1 MAYRIKEIHYTE
13 VSCHAG
19 IDCPVKPMTE
29 QTTRICILG
38 GGFGGLYTALRLS
51 QLPWEN
57 NQKPE
62 IVLVDQSDRFVFSPL
77 LYELLTGELQT
88 WEIAPPFEELL
99 QNTGVRFYQAVVSG
113 IDTDQKRVHLQ
124 DGPEIPYDRLVLA
137 LGGETPLDMVPGA
150 TSYAYPFRNVADA
163 YRLEERLRVLEESD
177 ADKIRVAIV
186 GAGYSGVELACK
198 LTDRLE
204 DRGRFRLIE
213 IADQILR
220 TSPEFNREAAKK
232 ALEARGVFLDLETK
246 VESISQDAISLDYKN
261 QVDTIPVDL
270 VIWTVGTRVAPVVR
284 ALALKQNQRGQ
295 ITTTPTLQVLDHPEI
310 FALGDLADCLDAEG
324 QQVPATAQAA
334 FQQADY
340 TAWNIWASLT
350 NRPLLPFRYQQ
361 LGEMMA
367 LGKDN
372 ATLTGLGVKLDGS
385 LASLA
390 RRFAYLYRMPTLDH
404 QLKVG
409 FNWLVRP
416 IIETLSS

>member
-1 MAYRIKEIHYTE
+1 
-13 VSCHAG
+13 
-19 IDCPVKPMTE
+19 MTQ
-29 QTTRICILG
+29 QTPRICILG

-51 QLPWEN
+51 QLPWEST
-57 NQKPE
+57 QKPE
-62 IVLVDQSDRFVFSPL
+62 IVLVDQSDRFLFSPL

-99 QNTGVRFYQAVVSG
+99 QGTGIRFYQAVVSG
-113 IDTDQKRVHLQ
+113 IDIDQQRVYLH

-137 LGGETPLDMVPGA
+137 LGGETPLDLVPGA
-150 TSYAYPFRNVADA
+150 TSYAYPFRTISDA
-163 YRLEERLRVLEESD
+163 YRLEERLRFLEESD

-198 LTDRLE
+198 LADRLGE
-204 DRGRFRLIE
+204 RGRFRIIE

-232 ALEARGVFLDLETK
+232 ALDARGVFIDLETK
-246 VESISQDAISLDYKN
+246 VELIDQNTISLEYKS

-270 VIWTVGTRVAPVVR
+270 VIWTVGTRVAPVVKS
-284 ALALKQNQRGQ
+284 LPLKQNQRGQ
-295 ITTTPTLQVLDHPEI
+295 ISTTPTLQVLDHPKI
-310 FALGDLADCLDAEG
+310 FALGDLADCHDAEG

-334 FQQADY
+334 FQESDY
-340 TAWNIWASLT
+340 AAWNIWASLT
-350 NRPLLPFRYQQ
+350 NRPLLPLRYQQ

-367 LGKDN
+367 LGIDN
-372 ATLTGLGVKLDGS
+372 ATLTGLGMKLDGP
-385 LASLA
+385 LAYVA
-390 RRFAYLYRMPTLDH
+390 RRVAYLYRLPTLEH

-416 IIETLSS
+416 IIETLSK